1 MAHSSSKF
9 MYYSRRL
16 TILQTNIDHAPVDGL
31 KHLRTVNCRNRK
43 RIKMDKLTDRPAG
56 KQTNKPT
63 DERMTEERERER
75 GGGRGGKERKGERE
89 GERDRKSKEL
99 ELYQKNRA
107 CGFSIIQE
115 NSMFSLFT

>member
-1 MAHSSSKF
+1 
-9 MYYSRRL
+9 
-16 TILQTNIDHAPVDGL
+16 
-31 KHLRTVNCRNRK
+31 
-43 RIKMDKLTDRPAG
+43 MDKLTDRPAG
-56 KQTNKPT
+56 KRTNKPT
-63 DERMTEERERER
+63 DERMTVERERER
-75 GGGRGGKERKGERE
+75 EGGGRGGKEREGERE

>member
-1 MAHSSSKF
+1 
-9 MYYSRRL
+9 
-16 TILQTNIDHAPVDGL
+16 
-31 KHLRTVNCRNRK
+31 
-43 RIKMDKLTDRPAG
+43 
-56 KQTNKPT
+56 
-63 DERMTEERERER
+63 MTEERQRER
-75 GGGRGGKERKGERE
+75 GGGRGGKEREGERE

>member
-1 MAHSSSKF
+1 

-16 TILQTNIDHAPVDGL
+16 TILRTNIDHAPVDGL

-56 KQTNKPT
+56 KRTNKPT
-63 DERMTEERERER
+63 DERMTEERER
-75 GGGRGGKERKGERE
+75 GGGGGVKERE

-107 CGFSIIQE
+107 YGFSIIQE

>member
-43 RIKMDKLTDRPAG
+43 RIKMDKLTDGPAG
-56 KQTNKPT
+56 KRTNKPT
-63 DERMTEERERER
+63 DERMTEEREREGR
-75 GGGRGGKERKGERE
+75 GGGKEREGERE